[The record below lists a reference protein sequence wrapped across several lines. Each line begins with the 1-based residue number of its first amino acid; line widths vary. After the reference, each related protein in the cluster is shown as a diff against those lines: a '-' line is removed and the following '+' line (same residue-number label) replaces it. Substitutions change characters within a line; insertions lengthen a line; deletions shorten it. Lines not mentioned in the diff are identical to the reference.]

1 MAPRAVCHNFSL
13 VCDKPPRDAHIYD
26 DSSMITFSVLI
37 CSRACTQTRTSGSR
51 SSSSCI
57 QHHTSNKCHYKWDT
71 VSLLYISWT
80 TQYVMN
86 GIIGTAS
93 YDEKFKSHFIHPFL
107 LSLFFSLSTLHKTT
121 ESHEPRIFFPSDH
134 CSETA
139 TNTHISTYFR

>member
-37 CSRACTQTRTSGSR
+37 CSRSVPKPEHPGAGRLVVAYNTIHRINAIINGTQ
-51 SSSSCI
+51 
-57 QHHTSNKCHYKWDT
+57 
-71 VSLLYISWT
+71 SLFYISHEQHNTWL
-80 TQYVMN
+80 N